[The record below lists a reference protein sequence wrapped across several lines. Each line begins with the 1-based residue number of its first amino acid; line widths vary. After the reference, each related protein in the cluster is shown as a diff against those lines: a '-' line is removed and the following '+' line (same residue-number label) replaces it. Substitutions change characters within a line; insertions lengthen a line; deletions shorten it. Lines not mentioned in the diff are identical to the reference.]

1 MSRNLSLPEGMEF
14 GLERFVQTLRDMYNP
29 DPRTNPEYRKF
40 LLEDGMTE
48 EEIEEEWPS
57 AAEG

>member
-14 GLERFVQTLRDMYNP
+14 GLERFVQTLREMYNP